1 MTGQNW
7 HRVKHDIILET
18 KPVSTYMQQLL
29 KRKLNQP
36 TKVIECIKGQPTIE
50 EYYDLYFEAEKYNS
64 QISEAVL
71 LSPNAQSSL
80 NTGRVVVIKSES
92 AQDHLLAVIVKTPPT
107 NSKLYIV
114 FVIRPDMPF
123 PVENASGGGKSQD
136 KSSTFDQ
143 GFFVMPKSRRG
154 LLDEYT
160 TSVSARKGRGVV
172 NIKLPHQGSACGM
185 SYEVREVD
193 IKEFLCIC
201 SSKIKVDQVGLLE
214 DVSSSVYAKT
224 VQLLQDLKSDGE
236 IVQTSNPY
244 APVLPA
250 TASGRDSTSPQV
262 EPFQYPKKHE
272 GHLSAKRQWAVRNST
287 LNKLGINRK
296 LQGYISLDTNFLS
309 KDS

>member
-1 MTGQNW
+1 M
-7 HRVKHDIILET
+7 
-18 KPVSTYMQQLL
+18 
-29 KRKLNQP
+29 
-36 TKVIECIKGQPTIE
+36 
-50 EYYDLYFEAEKYNS
+50 
-64 QISEAVL
+64 
-71 LSPNAQSSL
+71 
-80 NTGRVVVIKSES
+80 
-92 AQDHLLAVIVKTPPT
+92 LAVIVKTPPT

-172 NIKLPHQGSACGM
+172 NIKLPHRGSACGM

-224 VQLLQDLKSDGE
+224 VQLLQDLKSDG
-236 IVQTSNPY
+236 NKYPP
-244 APVLPA
+244 ALDPV
-250 TASGRDSTSPQV
+250 
-262 EPFQYPKKHE
+262 K
-272 GHLSAKRQWAVRNST
+272 
-287 LNKLGINRK
+287 GIT
-296 LQGYISLDTNFLS
+296 ISSF
-309 KDS
+309 KD

>member
-1 MTGQNW
+1 MHLASRTRGLPRPPFHQYPAAFPGPFPFPARGVTLPTVPVPDSQPPGVTPVGPVGISTLSASGHHFRGTPGLQAELVSTSDGRKYYYNNATRQATIESMNALHGQNW

-36 TKVIECIKGQPTIE
+36 TKVIECIKGQPTTE
-50 EYYDLYFEAEKYNS
+50 E
-64 QISEAVL
+64 IS
-71 LSPNAQSSL
+71 P
-80 NTGRVVVIKSES
+80 GP
-92 AQDHLLAVIVKTPPT
+92 LAC
-107 NSKLYIV
+107 
-114 FVIRPDMPF
+114 
-123 PVENASGGGKSQD
+123 VENASGGGKSQD

-236 IVQTSNPY
+236 IVQTSDPY

-262 EPFQYPKKHE
+262 EPFQYPSQ
-272 GHLSAKRQWAVRNST
+272 L
-287 LNKLGINRK
+287 
-296 LQGYISLDTNFLS
+296 
-309 KDS
+309 